1 MTKEELELVIN
12 DPSVSQEVKDD
23 AKIQLD
29 KIVALETREQS
40 EGVDDD
46 VLFAVKSI
54 RAIIDSKI
62 VDHNVQCNER
72 AFYHAKRMDNQV
84 HY

>member
-1 MTKEELELVIN
+1 MTKEELELVIS

-40 EGVDDD
+40 EGVDED
-46 VLFAVKSI
+46 VLFAVK
-54 RAIIDSKI
+54 
-62 VDHNVQCNER
+62 
-72 AFYHAKRMDNQV
+72 
-84 HY
+84 